1 MSMIVVSLF
10 YSKYHDKIVKKK
22 LLISIKHDLIIGRDM
37 PEMCCRK
44 SLIKTWISQKWL
56 FLHILDFKK

>member
-22 LLISIKHDLIIGRDM
+22 LLISIKHDLIIGTDM
-37 PEMCCRK
+37 HEMH
-44 SLIKTWISQKWL
+44 L
-56 FLHILDFKK
+56 